1 MSIVGT
7 EHIKLPHA
15 DAWGKSASPSSSRGP
30 LTGINQN
37 KNTDKARIV
46 DLWSSASSELEAK
59 QKREQER
66 KYDVS
71 ILFYG
76 RLLLTK
82 LLCTIL
88 LERVFM
94 SPAVKGARFLAEVR
108 HDFFLFIYLFSL
120 FFFCFLFH
128 S

>member
-30 LTGINQN
+30 RTGINQN

-71 ILFYG
+71 ILFCWSFFSYEIVIISYRDCARHALMG
-76 RLLLTK
+76 K
-82 LLCTIL
+82 IL
-88 LERVFM
+88 PQLII
-94 SPAVKGARFLAEVR
+94 L
-108 HDFFLFIYLFSL
+108 HFFL
-120 FFFCFLFH
+120 
-128 S
+128 